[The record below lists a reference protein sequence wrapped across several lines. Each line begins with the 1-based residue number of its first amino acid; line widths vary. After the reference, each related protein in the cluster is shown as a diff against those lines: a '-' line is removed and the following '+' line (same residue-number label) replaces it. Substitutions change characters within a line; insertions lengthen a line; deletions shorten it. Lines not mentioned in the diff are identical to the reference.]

1 MFLYPHSTASIGF
14 DKRFQRSK
22 LDAAGRPPPPADIL
36 NVPDPVTGKGGG
48 VTPADQFY
56 ASHTI
61 NPNFA
66 EEFQDRPTR
75 KRWPGSRIQVYPIA
89 ALESDFGRPLPKPS
103 SQSKAPRSSV
113 AERQRYKCRYPD
125 CQCAFSRQY
134 TLQLHERTHLY
145 ASDHYFWKHS
155 KKIGEGMMNQDFAKA
170 GVKFGQ
176 NGSVELS
183 GSGGLSAKRQSP
195 GRLTIM
201 KRGKKR
207 KKKSATRRVRK

>member
-1 MFLYPHSTASIGF
+1 MGRPLEALALPVSIQEKLREVISHMLPHSTASIGF

-89 ALESDFGRPLPKPS
+89 ALESDFR
-103 SQSKAPRSSV
+103 
-113 AERQRYKCRYPD
+113 
-125 CQCAFSRQY
+125 
-134 TLQLHERTHLY
+134 
-145 ASDHYFWKHS
+145 
-155 KKIGEGMMNQDFAKA
+155 
-170 GVKFGQ
+170 
-176 NGSVELS
+176 
-183 GSGGLSAKRQSP
+183 
-195 GRLTIM
+195 
-201 KRGKKR
+201 
-207 KKKSATRRVRK
+207 